1 MQKADARQ
9 NLISAARELLIGGKP
24 FTVKDIT
31 ARAYTNV
38 AAINYYFGDKNTLIN
53 LVLNELVEG
62 YRKTIVDTLRL
73 EYASSAE
80 CIETFLTLVGE
91 MYSENTGV
99 IKYLVTTDT
108 GSKANIIQSILFDEE
123 LMGLVGEK
131 MKQMT
136 GECRQEVQICN
147 YLICVSS
154 FILPL
159 LLEVQNESGNFGVA
173 LSALQGEHMRRV
185 FVSQLMKLFV

>member
-9 NLISAARELLIGGKP
+9 NLINAARQLLIDGKP

-62 YRKTIVDTLRL
+62 YRKTIVETLRQ
-73 EYASSAE
+73 EYSSPAE
-80 CIETFLTLVGE
+80 CIEAFLTLVGE

-99 IKYLVTTDT
+99 IKYLVTADT
-108 GSKANIIQSILFDEE
+108 GSKAKIIQSILFDEE
-123 LMGLVGEK
+123 LTRLVSDK
-131 MKQMT
+131 MSQMT

-159 LLEVQNESGNFGVA
+159 LLEVQNENGNFGVA

-185 FVSQLMKLFV
+185 FVSQLMKLFS

>member
-9 NLISAARELLIGGKP
+9 SLINAVKELLVDGKP

-38 AAINYYFGDKNTLIN
+38 AAINYYFGDKNTLLN
-53 LVLNELVEG
+53 LVLEELVEG
-62 YRKTIVDTLRL
+62 YRRTIVDTLRR
-73 EYASSAE
+73 EYSSPAE
-80 CIETFLTLVGE
+80 CIEAFLNLVGE

-108 GSKANIIQSILFDEE
+108 GSKADIIQSILFDEE
-123 LMGLVGEK
+123 LTGLVSDK
-131 MKQMT
+131 MKLMT

-159 LLEVQNESGNFGVA
+159 LLEVQNEDGNFGVA
-173 LSALQGEHMRRV
+173 LSALQSEHMRSV
-185 FVSQLMKLFV
+185 FVSQLMKLFA